1 LASYG
6 SNTITTTGDISVGNI
21 SGNSVTFSG
30 TLSASGNSSVSGF
43 LVQGNVGT
51 GISANGTTQ
60 ATARVL
66 TNQINVIS
74 SSTAGAN
81 AVQLPS
87 PSAGTIVYITNGGL
101 TSIRVFPASGGQTNG
116 GSGGTGGGG
125 AGGPY
130 TGGSATAGTANTGG
144 GGGGGAYNAS
154 FGGNNQP
161 GAAGGSGVVII
172 AYPSSSAGLVS
183 IGAGLTYTV
192 DTSTRSGYRVYRF
205 TAGTGTISW

>member
-1 LASYG
+1 MFGPITTSYGNSNVATFLASYG

-21 SGNSVTFSG
+21 SGNSVTFAG

-101 TSIRVFPASGGQTNG
+101 TSIRVFPASGGQINGVGTNIQFVQTVTTTQQYIAI
-116 GSGGTGGGG
+116 SSNQWYTLGT
-125 AGGPY
+125 
-130 TGGSATAGTANTGG
+130 N
-144 GGGGGAYNAS
+144 
-154 FGGNNQP
+154 
-161 GAAGGSGVVII
+161 
-172 AYPSSSAGLVS
+172 
-183 IGAGLTYTV
+183 
-192 DTSTRSGYRVYRF
+192 
-205 TAGTGTISW
+205 